1 VFLNHFGG
9 TGSGVFD
16 YSFGSS
22 LSYASSDGCTGA
34 ASPQT
39 LECTT
44 LPSSAEVVIMT
55 DRQCEDGSC
64 GYYRPGTVAYEGF
77 DGDQK
82 AFFFEFQM
90 PDSGETTTDIYDPVN
105 MPAIWM

>member
-1 VFLNHFGG
+1 
-9 TGSGVFD
+9 
-16 YSFGSS
+16 
-22 LSYASSDGCTGA
+22 
-34 ASPQT
+34 
-39 LECTT
+39 
-44 LPSSAEVVIMT
+44 MT
-55 DRQCEDGSC
+55 DRQCQDDSC

-82 AFFFEFQM
+82 AFFFAFQM